1 MIGGKLLAAAL
12 LMLAATPA
20 LADATTEQRLRDAL
34 RRTAQ
39 ELQTLQAG
47 QGDTVA
53 KLAAATA
60 ERDKAI
66 AALAAERGKSRPKP
80 GADAALAR
88 VGGLE
93 RELADAKAQLAARD
107 AEIAAA
113 RTGAQQQVL
122 ASRTDAERKIAAATA
137 AAAEANGRIGQCT
150 AQNDAMFKTASELLT
165 LYRDPKFLSQV
176 RGPASGI
183 LGLKRSRIENRVQ
196 AYGDTLYA
204 QRYPPAVAKPIA
216 Q

>member
-1 MIGGKLLAAAL
+1 MIRRALATAIL
-12 LMLAATPA
+12 VLATPA
-20 LADATTEQRLRDAL
+20 LADEATEQRLRDAL

-47 QGDTVA
+47 QSTAAGQ
-53 KLAAATA
+53 LAAANA
-60 ERDKAI
+60 ERDKAKSE
-66 AALAAERGKSRPKP
+66 LAAERARARPKP

-93 RELADAKAQLAARD
+93 RDLAEARTQLKARD

-113 RTGAQQQVL
+113 RAEAQQQL
-122 ASRTDAERKIAAATA
+122 ASGRSDAERRVAAATA
-137 AAAEANGRIGQCT
+137 AATEAQGRIGQCT

-165 LYRDPKFLSQV
+165 LYRDPKFLGQV

-183 LGLKRSRIENRVQ
+183 LGLKRTRVENRMQ
-196 AYGDTLYA
+196 AYGDKLYA
-204 QRYPPAVAKPIA
+204 QRYPPAVARPVAA

>member
-1 MIGGKLLAAAL
+1 MRGGKSIVVTLM
-12 LMLAATPA
+12 MLAATPA
-20 LADATTEQRLRDAL
+20 LADASTEQRLRDAL

-47 QGDTVA
+47 QGDA
-53 KLAAATA
+53 AAQLAAATA
-60 ERDKAI
+60 ERDKAT
-66 AALAAERGKSRPKP
+66 ATLAAERAKSRPRP

-93 RELADAKAQLAARD
+93 RELAETKVQLKARD

-113 RTGAQQQVL
+113 RAEAQKQV
-122 ASRTDAERKIAAATA
+122 AAGRSDAERRIAAATA
-137 AAAEANGRIGQCT
+137 AATEANGRISQCT
-150 AQNDAMFKTASELLT
+150 AQNDAMFRTASELLT
-165 LYRDPKFLSQV
+165 LYRDPKFLGQV
-176 RGPASGI
+176 RGPTSGI
-183 LGLKRSRIENRVQ
+183 LGLKRSRVENRMQ